1 MNSIEIYTTIELDNL
16 AGLISDNIMDDSI
29 ILEFILALDREI
41 ADYEFTI
48 KLINMLRESI
58 DEQV

>member
-1 MNSIEIYTTIELDNL
+1 MNSIEIYTTIELDRL
-16 AGLISDNIMDDSI
+16 AELISDNIMDDSI

-41 ADYEFTI
+41 ADYDFTI
-48 KLINMLRESI
+48 KLIDMLRESI

>member
-1 MNSIEIYTTIELDNL
+1 MNSIEIYTTIELDRL
-16 AGLISDNIMDDSI
+16 AELISDNIMDDYI

-41 ADYEFTI
+41 ADYNFTSN
-48 KLINMLRESI
+48 LINMLRESI